1 MVKTISFPNAARK
14 EKDDRSEEIYFTWIF
29 NEIRDSNN
37 RMREAFPIHRRDK
50 NLSPHLIRQIRNVKS
65 EKMRTF
71 AAAKRKRPDRFIERR
86 YPFTFTFQAA

>member
-1 MVKTISFPNAARK
+1 M
-14 EKDDRSEEIYFTWIF
+14 
-29 NEIRDSNN
+29 
-37 RMREAFPIHRRDK
+37 
-50 NLSPHLIRQIRNVKS
+50 S